1 MAQESKGEKA
11 VASILGQFRL
21 IKYYRPHSVYA
32 IVDKDGKHKYIG
44 RTNDIDL
51 RMNAHERKS
60 VNPELQ
66 VWIKENVHSS
76 KILFTGKADDCARVE
91 ALLLHF
97 YFNNKLD
104 NLQLFN
110 KRQEHRQ
117 LLINE
122 QYIKVDEDIEIFL

>member
-1 MAQESKGEKA
+1 
-11 VASILGQFRL
+11 
-21 IKYYRPHSVYA
+21 
-32 IVDKDGKHKYIG
+32 
-44 RTNDIDL
+44 
-51 RMNAHERKS
+51 MNAHERKS

-91 ALLLHF
+91 ALVLHF

-122 QYIKVDEDIEIFL
+122 QYIKVDEDIEIFLQSFPLNNCNPGYETLLEAVKHIVFVGGVKDDVNDV